1 MPYKNIMKCGLA
13 GLIAMI
19 SLNTLASTYPDRS
32 IRLIVPFPPGGS
44 VDYVARVISQ
54 KLAEN
59 MGQAVIV
66 ENRGGASGTIGTQAV
81 ARAAPDG
88 YTLLL
93 VFDSHAVNG
102 SLYDLKYDT
111 FDAFDYISLIGTM
124 PQALVTSKQSGLSS
138 TAALLEAAKNK
149 PGELT
154 YGSSGVGGSN
164 HLNPVA
170 FTKQADIKMMHVP
183 YRGGGPMLTALLGGE
198 VDMVIGSLPTVI
210 SYEQSGMANIIA
222 IGTEEEIKQLPGK
235 PTISSTVPGY
245 KAESWVGMVAPAG
258 LSPEVAEHIS
268 HALQKTLADPEL
280 KLKMEADGFNVVNS
294 NGPDFKQRV
303 HIEAERW
310 ATLIREEGIKV
321 E

>member
-1 MPYKNIMKCGLA
+1 MPYKNIIKGGLA
-13 GLIAMI
+13 CLFAAI
-19 SLNTLASTYPDRS
+19 SFNAAADSYPDRS

-59 MGQAVIV
+59 IGQTVIV
-66 ENRGGASGTIGTQAV
+66 ENRGGASGTIGTQMV
-81 ARAAPDG
+81 ARSAPDG

-93 VFDSHAVNG
+93 VFDSHAVNS

-111 FDAFDYISLIGTM
+111 FDSFDYISLIGTM
-124 PQALVTSKQSGLSS
+124 PQALVTSKQSGLIS

-149 PGELT
+149 PDGLT

-170 FTKQADIKMMHVP
+170 FTKQAGINMMHVP

-210 SYEQSGMANIIA
+210 SYEESGMANIVA
-222 IGTEEEIKQLPGK
+222 IGTNTEIAQLPGV
-235 PTISSTVPGY
+235 PTISATVPGY
-245 KAESWVGMVAPAG
+245 TAESWVGMVAPAG
-258 LSPEVAEHIS
+258 LPEPIMEHIS
-268 HALQKTLADPEL
+268 VALEKTLADPDL
-280 KLKMEADGFNVVNS
+280 KAKMQADGFNLVNS
-294 NGPDFKQRV
+294 SGPDFKQRV
-303 HIEAERW
+303 QTEASRW
-310 ATLIREEGIKV
+310 AKLIREEGIKV